1 MRIAILGTRGIPN
14 NYGGFEQL
22 AENLSLGLVKKGHEV
37 YVYSSSN
44 HDNQEEIW
52 NGIHILHQYD
62 PEHKVGTIG
71 QFVYDLNCILDSRNR
86 NFDVILNLG
95 YTSSSVW
102 MGLIKSSTRVVT
114 NMDGLEW
121 KRSKY
126 SKSVQRFLL
135 KAEKWAVKR
144 SDALIADSIGIAH
157 YLKNKYHANS
167 TYIAYGAK
175 LFDGADQSVLIPFK
189 AEPYAYNMLIAR
201 MEPENNIEMIL
212 DGVHASK
219 STYPFFVVGNI
230 KNKFGQYLSAKFS
243 KDPRIVFTGSIYDES
258 IINNLRYY
266 SNVYFHGHS
275 VGGTNPSLLEAMGC
289 RSLIA
294 AHLNEFNKY
303 ILKEDGLYFTNVHEV
318 SVIIDNTNKLDAVNA
333 KHVENNYNKIR
344 DEFYWDK
351 IVAQYEQAL
360 LTQ

>member
-22 AENLSLGLVKKGHEV
+22 AENLSLGLVKKGHDV
-37 YVYSSSN
+37 FVYSSSN

-52 NGIHILHQYD
+52 NGIHILHKYD

-86 NFDVILNLG
+86 SFDVILNLG

-102 MGLIKSSTRVVT
+102 MSLIKSSTRVVT

-121 KRSKY
+121 KRTKY
-126 SKSVQRFLL
+126 SKPVQKFLM

-144 SDALIADSIGIAH
+144 SDSLIADSIGIAN
-157 YLKNKYHANS
+157 YLKHKYNVNS

-175 LFDGADQSVLIPFK
+175 LFDDSDASVLVPFK
-189 AEPYAYNMLIAR
+189 TEPYAYNMLIAR

-212 DGVHASK
+212 DGMHVAK
-219 STYPFFVVGNI
+219 TDRPFFVVGNV
-230 KNKFGQYLSAKFS
+230 KNKFGQYLVAKFK
-243 KDPRIVFTGSIYDES
+243 KDARIIFTGSIYDEKT
-258 IINNLRYY
+258 INNLRYY

-303 ILKEDGLYFTNVHEV
+303 ILKEDGLYFSDVHEV
-318 SVIIDNTNKLDAVNA
+318 TSILDKTNKLDGVNA
-333 KHVENNYNKIR
+333 LHVENNFSKIR
-344 DEFYWDK
+344 DEFYWDR
-351 IVAQYEQAL
+351 IVEQYEQAL
-360 LTQ
+360 TRK